1 MCKLCL
7 RFTSG
12 ITWLPTGGPSACYLG
27 ARLVEG
33 IHHGLGL
40 FDVVPDLHQSPHYLT
55 TIRLKQINVYKKY
68 IPWQSSINITSNLFL
83 IFKIL
88 LNKVDSTDWRRHP
101 YPIYCRLLPSS
112 AVSVHALWSTGFR
125 FSWHCK
131 FLTRTWDILS
141 HEVRNVDSS
150 QRHIPLIV
158 LLSFIA
164 YLLNIGST
172 TRIETL
178 TSYHQLFHNSMLIY
192 F

>member
-1 MCKLCL
+1 MQTLFTVHKWYYLVAHWRPECL
-7 RFTSG
+7 LPGSPPCWERPSW
-12 ITWLPTGGPSACYLG
+12 TWLVWCSPWSASISPLSDHRPTETDQC
-27 ARLVEG
+27 VQK
-33 IHHGLGL
+33 IH
-40 FDVVPDLHQSPHYLT
+40 PLT
-55 TIRLKQINVYKKY
+55 IK
-68 IPWQSSINITSNLFL
+68 INITSNLFL

-88 LNKVDSTDWRRHP
+88 LNKVDSTDWRRYP
-101 YPIYCRLLPSS
+101 YPIYCRLLPTS

>member
-1 MCKLCL
+1 MQTLFTVHKWYYLVAHWRPECL
-7 RFTSG
+7 LPGSPPCWG
-12 ITWLPTGGPSACYLG
+12 HPSWPWLVWCSPWSASISPLSDHRPTETDQC
-27 ARLVEG
+27 VQK
-33 IHHGLGL
+33 IH
-40 FDVVPDLHQSPHYLT
+40 PLT
-55 TIRLKQINVYKKY
+55 IK
-68 IPWQSSINITSNLFL
+68 INITSNLFL

-88 LNKVDSTDWRRHP
+88 LNTDWRRHP
-101 YPIYCRLLPSS
+101 YPIYCRLLPTS

>member
-1 MCKLCL
+1 MQTL
-7 RFTSG
+7 FTVHK
-12 ITWLPTGGPSACYLG
+12 WYYLVAHWRPECCYLG

-33 IHHGLGL
+33 VHHGLGL

-55 TIRLKQINVYKKY
+55 TVRLKQINVYKKY